1 MSNSTIG
8 ERPHG
13 RTEARLHRIMF
24 WILCV
29 FAAASSLSVAA
40 TNVAMGLL
48 LPMTIYRLW
57 KEPPDWRGI
66 WRIAPGVFGWLGLFV
81 LATFLS
87 AVNAPDVKV
96 SAATFVNF
104 YGYRLLPAALVL
116 FWVEEKERL
125 WILAGCLLASIFLN
139 NLVAI
144 GQAVKAPTLVGNRFD
159 GFIGLMAQAGLL
171 SAAVPLLALAVVRRG
186 MGRWVPL
193 APVMLVAA
201 VAAILLNGARGAW
214 LAAVITTIVVVVLAV
229 RRYTQCIVGLGF
241 AFLLLGG
248 IFTMSPALEARL
260 ATLTQPTYQS
270 NSERLL
276 MWQSAFHAFQ
286 DHPLFGVGLGN
297 YAHAYQT
304 QYISPA
310 AKERQQGHAHNNVM
324 QMLGE
329 RGCAGAFSF
338 CGLWLSSLAFSLR
351 GWKKTKE
358 PAYLA
363 FLAIVLGVMLQG
375 MTEYNMG
382 TVVVSKTYW
391 FSLAIAL
398 QWIALTRKERNV

>member
-1 MSNSTIG
+1 MSNSTID
-8 ERPHG
+8 ERPQG

-29 FAAASSLSVAA
+29 FSAASSLSVAA

-66 WRIAPGVFGWLGLFV
+66 WRSAPGVFGWLGLFV

-87 AVNAPDVKV
+87 AVTAPDVKA

-116 FWVEEKERL
+116 FWVQEKERL

-144 GQAVKAPTLVGNRFD
+144 GQAAKAPTLVGNRFD

-201 VAAILLNGARGAW
+201 VAALLLNGARGAW

-248 IFTMSPALEARL
+248 IFTMSPALQERL

-329 RGCAGAFSF
+329 RGGAGALSF